1 MAGERAAA
9 RPALLEGPPLDRRR
23 HRAEPWGAQ
32 QPRAAPSGQQRRRGS
47 VGAQLKNWPS
57 RRRLRGKGGPGAEEA
72 RGARRRAPFVSA
84 APRSERGARALLQD
98 GRHLYKIYPPP
109 RSTRTLQPQ
118 TAEDEAEYDAAQDQ
132 HEVQDGAQKLE
143 DPSAVLLQSFCRTWA
158 CSCVKI
164 VRYDSSGDLHPEYGS
179 YLPDEYPDG
188 TKALGYKKH
197 PDAVFVIENVQP
209 DLVSVDMNNN
219 YGSHTPRFIFGITV
233 IQVAVFVHYVFY
245 LGADQYEAG
254 PELWWMKTIDVF
266 PKCGDLRGQYWRL
279 LSYQLVHSGFEHIIF
294 NALMQCLFGLIN
306 MVHGDLKFFVMYEL
320 GVIGGSMNWVLIDG
334 GQGGLVGASGG
345 VTPCSVLMRRRL
357 L

>member
-1 MAGERAAA
+1 LYRPHHAAN
-9 RPALLEGPPLDRRR
+9 
-23 HRAEPWGAQ
+23 
-32 QPRAAPSGQQRRRGS
+32 AAP
-47 VGAQLKNWPS
+47 
-57 RRRLRGKGGPGAEEA
+57 A
-72 RGARRRAPFVSA
+72 RFKMGVIC
-84 APRSERGARALLQD
+84 EM
-98 GRHLYKIYPPP
+98 IYPPKKHKNP
-109 RSTRTLQPQ
+109 KKPW
-118 TAEDEAEYDAAQDQ
+118 TAEDEAEYDA
-132 HEVQDGAQKLE
+132 KLFKISMKYKTG
-143 DPSAVLLQSFCRTWA
+143 PKSWKTKALKLPLPCFLPNMGMFLCA
-158 CSCVKI
+158 KI
-164 VRYDSSGDLHPEYGS
+164 VRYDKQRGTYTLEYAHGP

-233 IQVAVFVHYVFY
+233 IQVAVFVYYVFY

-294 NALMQCLFGLIN
+294 NALMQCLFGLPIN

-345 VTPCSVLMRRRL
+345 VYAVFGINAAEIIMNWESNSKGLITRWGRL
-357 L
+357 GMVAFVIGIDIFLYFTGGSNEHLSNAAHGETCVEANMHICCWLF